1 MSRIALS
8 GDASGTGTFTI
19 ASPNSNSNFTLSLPT
34 ESGTLTTTAST
45 PTFTGAVTAPAFIP
59 NSSTVPVNGVF
70 LPAANTVGF
79 STNSTERMRLDS
91 SGRLGIGTNDPNSQ
105 VTINGG
111 TGSGFT
117 TVLQLSAGS
126 TGNNNGPAL
135 TFNENYGDYAAYK
148 TWQLGVIRSAGE
160 TTTVDYA
167 GYIAFLTNDGANATD
182 LSEKF
187 RINRYGNI
195 ALKGATTN
203 ASGVGITFPATQSAS
218 SNANTLDDYEEGTW
232 TPTIKFGGNSTGMTY
247 TTQLGTYIKI
257 GRTLIISM
265 VINLSA
271 KGSST
276 GDATISNLPF
286 SVTSNARG
294 GQVGANYSS
303 FTNTV
308 YGIGYYAD
316 GTTVELVANG
326 LNGSVTMT
334 QANFTDSSA
343 FRMTG
348 VYIVD

>member
-1 MSRIALS
+1 MSTVKTNNVQVGQSGTATNNFTLYQPTSPDGTVRLGVGNSGATTADVLIANS
-8 GDASGTGTFTI
+8 GGTVGVGVTPNTWGSPITKAFQVGNASVSNYLTGNAYYNSGWKYVVTKAASMYQFEGLNHTWSSAASGTAGTAITFTDVL
-19 ASPNSNSNFTLSLPT
+19 AVSKDKSL
-34 ESGTLTTTAST
+34 A
-45 PTFTGAVTAPAFIP
+45 
-59 NSSTVPVNGVF
+59 
-70 LPAANTVGF
+70 
-79 STNSTERMRLDS
+79 
-91 SGRLGIGTNDPNSQ
+91 
-105 VTINGG
+105 
-111 TGSGFT
+111 
-117 TVLQLSAGS
+117 LQ
-126 TGNNNGPAL
+126 
-135 TFNENYGDYAAYK
+135 
-148 TWQLGVIRSAGE
+148 
-160 TTTVDYA
+160 
-167 GYIAFLTNDGANATD
+167 
-182 LSEKF
+182 
-187 RINRYGNI
+187 
-195 ALKGATTN
+195 GATTQ
-203 ASGVGITFPATQSAS
+203 SGTGITFPATQSAS